1 VKLVTI
7 LAIFSALLLA
17 GFLWLRPTLS
27 GIRKPAIPDTSGRAR
42 RQVSDG
48 TSTGTSSAT
57 AAEGASEAE
66 SEAGAR
72 AGIEHS
78 EEIERLIL
86 ELVNENRRKEKRAT
100 LKDLSWDETL
110 QSTARN
116 HSDDMLV
123 HRFFDHVNPDGL
135 APADRIALAYRQ
147 LVGLTGENIWTA
159 SGYTSVEARK
169 IAQQIVSSWME
180 SPKHRENIL
189 RPEYTNLGVGV
200 SIKGGE
206 LRATQNF
213 ALVRALVDQPIPR
226 EVKRGDVLHLATTPA
241 AEKYDY
247 WLASRGIK
255 AGEGIEIG
263 DGTVRVNPGIY
274 KLRFYFPSAS
284 GYEIFPGPQ
293 VEVK

>member
-1 VKLVTI
+1 MKVVTI
-7 LAIFSALLLA
+7 LAVLSALLLA
-17 GFLWLRPTLS
+17 GFLWLRPALS
-27 GIRKPAIPDTSGRAR
+27 GLGKPAAPDTSGRAR
-42 RQVSDG
+42 RHVSDG
-48 TSTGTSSAT
+48 TSTGTSSEAAT
-57 AAEGASEAE
+57 AGASPTE
-66 SEAGAR
+66 SEASAR

-86 ELVNENRRKEKRAT
+86 ELVNENRRRESVT

-110 QSTARN
+110 QNTARN
-116 HSDDMLV
+116 HSDDMLAR
-123 HRFFDHVNPDGL
+123 RFFDHVNPDGL

-147 LVGLTGENIWTA
+147 LVGLTGENVWMG
-159 SGYTSVEARK
+159 SGYTQVEARK
-169 IAQQIVSSWME
+169 IAQQIVNSWME
-180 SPKHRENIL
+180 SPGHRENIL
-189 RPEYTNLGVGV
+189 RSDYTNLGVGV

-255 AGEGIEIG
+255 AGEGADTG
-263 DGTVRVNPGIY
+263 DGTVRVSPGVY
-274 KLRFYFPSAS
+274 KLRFYFPSER
-284 GYEIFPGPQ
+284 GYDIFSGPQ